1 MSIKI
6 NIDNMEDTL
15 REEIHKELSLKIEIS
30 SYGGCKKYK
39 TIYPYHTVSINN
51 NIGSTEYALLPFSY
65 SVNKGFSRPDRKS
78 FPKAII
84 KFKSELRKEQ
94 IELRDEVETHLTT
107 GGSTIISAYTGF
119 GKSITA
125 INIASRI
132 KLKTL
137 IILNRLVLMKQWEDS
152 INNFCSDTIKV
163 QCVKPKSLKKD
174 CEFYIMNATNIPKMG
189 LDFFSDIGF
198 VIIDEIHLIIAE
210 KLSECLQYITPRYLI
225 GLSATPIRQDDLN
238 CLFDLYCGKTRVFR
252 KLNREHIAYKVKTNF
267 EPTVEMASNGKINWN
282 TIIESQSNDINRN
295 ELIIKIVKFFQ
306 DRVFLIIC
314 KRISQANY
322 LLDRLIEENEDVTG
336 LFGKRMTY
344 TQSSRILVGTTGKC
358 STGFDHPRLNTL
370 LLASD
375 VEAYYQQVLGRC
387 MRTKEGIPII
397 FDLVDNNKILDK
409 HWRTRRSV
417 YLEHGGTIKDFKKEF
432 PNL

>member
-1 MSIKI
+1 MSVKI
-6 NIDNMEDTL
+6 NIDSIDDLL
-15 REEIHKELSLKIEIS
+15 REKIHKDLSLKIEIN
-30 SYGGCKKYK
+30 SYGAQKKYK
-39 TIYPYHTVSINN
+39 TIYPYHTVSIENN
-51 NIGSTEYALLPFSY
+51 GVNSEYAYLPFAY
-65 SVNKGFSRPDRKS
+65 SVSIGLKRPIRNV
-78 FPKAII
+78 FPKANINFI
-84 KFKSELRKEQ
+84 SELREEQ
-94 IELRDEVETHLTT
+94 KELRSEAESHLNNC
-107 GGSTIISAYTGF
+107 GSTIISAYTGF

-125 INIASRI
+125 INMASRI

-137 IILNRLVLMKQWEDS
+137 IVLNRLILMKQWEDS
-152 INNFCSDTIKV
+152 INTFCSNTIKV
-163 QCVKPKSLKKD
+163 QCIKPKAIKKD

-189 LDFFSDIGF
+189 ADFFNDIGF
-198 VIIDEIHLIIAE
+198 IIIDEIHLIVAE
-210 KLSECLQYITPRYLI
+210 KLSECLQYLTPRYMI
-225 GLSATPIRQDDLN
+225 GLSATPNRQDGLN
-238 CLFDLYCGKTRVFR
+238 CLFNLYCGNSRVFR

-267 EPTVEMASNGKINWN
+267 EPIVELASNGKINWN
-282 TIIESQSNDINRN
+282 TVLESQSNDVNRN

-322 LLDRLIEENEDVTG
+322 ILDRLLEEKEDVTG
-336 LFGKRMTY
+336 LFGSRMTY

-397 FDLVDNNKILDK
+397 FDLVDNNNILDK
-409 HWRTRRSV
+409 HWRTRRAI
-417 YLEHGGTIKDFKKEF
+417 YLEHGGIIKDFKKEF
-432 PNL
+432 PNF